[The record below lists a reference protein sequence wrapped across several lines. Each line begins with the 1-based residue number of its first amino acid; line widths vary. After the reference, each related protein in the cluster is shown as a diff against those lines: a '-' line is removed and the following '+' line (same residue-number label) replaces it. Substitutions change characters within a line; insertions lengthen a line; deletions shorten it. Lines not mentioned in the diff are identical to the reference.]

1 MTLQDWAAI
10 VEIVVGVAAIVSA
23 LVGLLGWFRR
33 RRDALPEPPVFGF
46 TEERKVDLD
55 GVRWVKAWV
64 QSTGERAYVHDVCCE
79 QYIPSPLPPEKHPK
93 VARVGE
99 LQSLPREL
107 RSFSKRKLRHEEF
120 VFKPQYLAP
129 DEPVGFWVSCPLWIE
144 KVELAVTMSVGRLG
158 YKRRTFSTWL
168 DAPDADAL
176 GGIEPVYFPA

>member
-1 MTLQDWAAI
+1 MSLQDWAAI
-10 VEIVVGVAAIVSA
+10 AGIVGLFFVIVPA
-23 LVGLLGWFRR
+23 LVKLPGWFRR
-33 RRDALPEPPVFGF
+33 RRDALPAPPVVGF
-46 TEERKVDLD
+46 TEEYKVDSD

-79 QYIPSPLPPEKHPK
+79 QYIPSPLPPGKHPK

-107 RSFSKRKLRHEEF
+107 RSFSKQKLRHEEF

-129 DEPVGFWVSCPLWIE
+129 DEPMGFWVSCPLWIE

-176 GGIEPVYFPA
+176 GGIEPDYFPA